1 MLMLDHKH
9 LHKAI
14 NRLSKFYKSTILGF
28 YLAGTPVVVLNDSEK
43 VKKALNHRDFD
54 GKPDLLLGR
63 LRDPNLNLHG
73 L

>member
-9 LHKAI
+9 LHKAV
-14 NRLSKFYKSTILGF
+14 NRLSKFYDSTILGF
-28 YLAGTPVVVLNDSEK
+28 HLAGTPVVVLNDSEK